1 MIRRLLNR
9 ITDRLVRHLYGDD
22 ALIFCPDR
30 DTHPTNVV
38 DFYDHY
44 HPEDSL

>member
-1 MIRRLLNR
+1 MIRRLLYC
-9 ITDRLVRHLYGDD
+9 ITDLLVRHLYGDD